1 MRYES
6 QQDLPEAL
14 QDVLPEEAQKL
25 YLEVYQEAWDSYE
38 EEEGGELS
46 RDGVAHRQAMHA
58 VRSNFVQAKDGK
70 WYRKGETPE
79 EEEEG
84 ESADLQALDD
94 LGETL

>member
-6 QQDLPEAL
+6 QEDLPETL

-46 RDGVAHRQAMHA
+46 RDGVSHRQAMHA

-70 WYRKGETPE
+70 WYPKE
-79 EEEEG
+79 EAPEEEG
-84 ESADLQALDD
+84 EGESDDPQAFED